1 MDLSTVI
8 RFYIE
13 KMLKDVKGMKAL
25 LLDTETTRIV
35 STVYSQSEILEQEV
49 YLVEKLDADPGEQ
62 LLHLKA
68 VCFLRPTRENVA
80 RLRKE
85 LRSPRY
91 GDYHLFFTNRIE
103 DLRLQD
109 LAEVDLRET
118 VFQVQ
123 EFFGDF
129 AVLDPHHFAVPVL
142 QNHVT
147 LQPFTWDYGRS
158 TDAVARM
165 TEGLAS
171 LMLSLRRR
179 FAVRYQKGSEMCE
192 KLAQSLHHLTT
203 SEEREL
209 FDFGKRGGE
218 VAPIVLLLDRKED
231 PVTPLLLQWTY
242 QAMVHEL
249 IGINTNRVDLTH
261 VPGVKKDFQEIVLS
275 ARQDEFYRKHM
286 YANFGDIGAAVK
298 DLVDEFQKQSTS
310 SRNINTIEDMQNFV
324 ENFSEFSAAQRNTG
338 KHVTLMSELSRLVD
352 ARTLMQVSSVEQ
364 EVCCSTGNLM
374 GHYEAVRDLI
384 NSPHI
389 TDDDRMRLVML
400 FALRY
405 ERDGQTQLT
414 DLLQRLQD
422 FGLMRQQLGLVRTLL
437 AHAGADKR
445 IGDLFS
451 NRSFSSRFATMAK
464 HSLRGVENVY
474 TQHTPLLINTL
485 EALIRGRLKDTDF
498 PYIDKTHN
506 GASPA
511 KLIVVF
517 IVGGTTYEEARALA
531 ELNAQ
536 GERNE
541 GWSAGVRILL
551 GGTGV
556 LNSKSF
562 MDNLMAF
569 MALN

>member
-1 MDLSTVI
+1 
-8 RFYIE
+8 
-13 KMLKDVKGMKAL
+13 MLKEVTGMKAM
-25 LLDTETTRIV
+25 LLDSETTRIV

-49 YLVEKLDADPGEQ
+49 YLVEKLDSDPGEQ

-91 GDYHLFFTNRIE
+91 GEYHLFFTNRIE

-109 LAEVDLRET
+109 LAEVDLRE
-118 VFQVQ
+118 VIYQVQ

-129 AVLDPHHFAVPVL
+129 AVLDPHHFAVPIQ
-142 QNHVT
+142 QNQVT

-165 TEGLAS
+165 TEGLAA

-179 FAVRYQKGSEMCE
+179 FTVRYQRGSEMCE

-218 VAPIVLLLDRKED
+218 TAPIIMIMDRKED

-249 IGINTNRVDLTH
+249 IGIHTNRVDLTQ

-275 ARQDEFYRKHM
+275 ARQDDFYRRHM
-286 YANFGDIGAAVK
+286 YSNFGDAGAAVK
-298 DLVDEFQKQSTS
+298 SLVDEFQRQTTS
-310 SRNINTIEDMQNFV
+310 SQNINTIEDMQNFV
-324 ENFSEFSAAQRNTG
+324 ENFSEFSAAQRNAG
-338 KHVTLMSELSRLVD
+338 KHVTLMSELSRLVE
-352 ARTLMQVSSVEQ
+352 ARTLMTVSSTEQ
-364 EVCCSTGNLM
+364 EVCCSTGNM
-374 GHYEAVRDLI
+374 SAHYEAVRSLI
-384 NSPHI
+384 DSHNI
-389 TDDDRMRLVML
+389 TDNDRMRLVL
-400 FALRY
+400 LYALRY
-405 ERDGQTQLT
+405 ERDGQAHISNLLTQL
-414 DLLQRLQD
+414 QD
-422 FGLMRQQLGLVRTLL
+422 YGMPRQQLGLVRTML

-445 IGDLFS
+445 VGDLFS

-464 HSLRGVENVY
+464 QSLRGVENVY
-474 TQHTPLLINTL
+474 TQHTPLLLNTL
-485 EALIRGRLKDTDF
+485 EALVKGRLKDGDF
-498 PYIDKTHN
+498 PYIDR
-506 GASPA
+506 ASNTGTPA
-511 KLIVVF
+511 KIPKLIMVF
-517 IVGGTTYEEARALA
+517 IIGGTTYEEARAIA
-531 ELNAQ
+531 ELNTQ

-541 GWSAGVRILL
+541 GWSAGIRFLL

-556 LNSKSF
+556 LNSSSF
-562 MDNLMAF
+562 MNDLMAF
-569 MALN
+569 MALS